1 MKTSLIKAR
10 GHTPAAETP
19 AFPALQYWQSNMN
32 NVKMFQAHK
41 EPIRKVSFR

>member
-1 MKTSLIKAR
+1 MKSLLIKAR
-10 GHTPAAETP
+10 GHTAAAETA
-19 AFPALQYWQSNMN
+19 AFPVFQYWQSNMN

>member
-1 MKTSLIKAR
+1 MLENLIYIFGSK
-10 GHTPAAETP
+10 GHSSSSSIIVW
-19 AFPALQYWQSNMN
+19 QYWQSNMN